1 MVKRGSLKKVGY
13 PKNQDVYNY
22 ALAINLIVFIM
33 VLIYIYLAYNYLAN
47 LKSCK
52 CVNGKYV
59 ENVKNAEALLMIV
72 VLIWIIMSI
81 WYTNNINKLTKTDI
95 KVLMFLSA
103 ALGIFTFLLYIYFC
117 YYVHKMQKTIE
128 STCVCAMKWQR
139 WLVYVQYGLF
149 LYEIVLTV
157 VSVMVG
163 IIFMLMHI
171 K

>member
-1 MVKRGSLKKVGY
+1 MAKSSFRRPSI
-13 PKNQDVYNY
+13 KNQNLYQY

-33 VLIYIYLAYNYLAN
+33 VLIYIYLAYNYLSN

-59 ENVKNAEALLMIV
+59 ENVKNAEAILMIV

-81 WYTNNINKLTKTDI
+81 WYTNNINKLTKNHI
-95 KVLMFLSA
+95 KLLMFLSA
-103 ALGIFTFLLYIYFC
+103 GLGIFTFLLYIYFC
-117 YYVHKMQKTIE
+117 YYVNKMQKTIE
-128 STCVCAMKWQR
+128 SSCVCAMKWQR

-157 VSVMVG
+157 VSVIVSV
-163 IIFMLMHI
+163 IFMLLHLR
-171 K
+171 